1 MRTIASFKSDLI
13 RKLHGTSLSRVQSVN
28 DTIAEAGR
36 NVLSRL
42 DPQETIRV
50 ATIENALF
58 DDVTMY
64 TAPSDL
70 KGDKVIDIQP
80 QTGREKAQNFTKV
93 MIEEFSRNKTLR
105 DFNVMYKNGTKF
117 FRIKEDVKTNKLT
130 LSDINSTSGWS
141 VGDSGTNLTLDSLN
155 YITGSKSLN
164 FDIDTSSTTAYI
176 ENSTLTAVDLSE
188 FDTQSSAFV
197 WVFIPTATKVTNFI
211 GRLGSSG
218 TDYVSKTITTTHD
231 SQQFSDGW
239 NLLRFDFDG
248 ATETGTV
255 DWGAI
260 DYFRLTITHDQTG
273 DTDFRIDSITV
284 GIGELYEVVY
294 YSDAI
299 FKGTDGA
306 YKTVPTLDTDEI
318 QLEVDAY
325 NIMLYE
331 CAYLLAQEL
340 QGANGN
346 FDESY
351 FDKMLHGDS
360 RRLGLYK
367 RYHMSYPSQN
377 KKARSTYYRLSKGTY
392 AS

>member
-1 MRTIASFKSDLI
+1 MRTVASFKADLI
-13 RKLHGTSLSRVQSVN
+13 RKLHGTSLSKVQSVS
-28 DTIAEAGR
+28 DTIAEAAR

-50 ATIENALF
+50 QTIENALF
-58 DDVTMY
+58 DDVHSY

-70 KGDKVIDIQP
+70 KGDKVIDLQP
-80 QTGREKAQNFTKV
+80 QTGRVKSQNFTKV
-93 MIEEFSRNKTLR
+93 MIEEFSRNKNLR
-105 DFNVMYKNGTKF
+105 DFNILYKNGTKF
-117 FRIKEDVKTNKLT
+117 LRIKEDVKTDKVV
-130 LSDINSTSGWS
+130 LSEVNSTTGWT

-155 YITGSKSLN
+155 FITGSKSLN

-176 ENSTLTAVDLSE
+176 ENSTLTAVDLSA
-188 FDTQSSAFV
+188 FDEQASAFV
-197 WVFIPTATKVTNFI
+197 WVYIPDASKVTNFI

-218 TDYVSKTITTTHD
+218 SDYYSRTITTTHD
-231 SQQFSDGW
+231 AQTFSNGW

-255 DWGAI
+255 DWSAI

-284 GIGELYEVVY
+284 GIGELYEIVY

-299 FKGTDGA
+299 FKGTDGS
-306 YKTVPTLDTDEI
+306 YKTVTTLDTDVI

-325 NIMLYE
+325 NVMLYE
-331 CAYLLAQEL
+331 CAYLLSQEL
-340 QGANGN
+340 QGENGA

-351 FDKMLHGDS
+351 FDKMLNGDG
-360 RRLGLYK
+360 RKVGLYR

-377 KKARSTYYRLSKGTY
+377 KKARSQYYKLYQGTY
-392 AS
+392 GR